1 MNLIDLGS
9 KKRMDPLQ
17 GASRSSETYCQ
28 EDNRMEPKN
37 AEGFELALEI
47 NIEELEDRAAPGE
60 LVWPF

>member
-1 MNLIDLGS
+1 
-9 KKRMDPLQ
+9 
-17 GASRSSETYCQ
+17 
-28 EDNRMEPKN
+28 MEPKN